1 MKTTVGGVNQSTHFY
16 EKQQTHTIRHSL
28 PPHVLTCK
36 TLPTEKGANMT
47 QYEKILQYI
56 NDFGSIS
63 PMEAFSDLG
72 ITKLATR
79 ISEMR
84 KDGIEFEQ
92 VWECSKNRYGDDVR
106 YMRYSRSKS

>member
-1 MKTTVGGVNQSTHFY
+1 
-16 EKQQTHTIRHSL
+16 
-28 PPHVLTCK
+28 
-36 TLPTEKGANMT
+36 
-47 QYEKILQYI
+47 
-56 NDFGSIS
+56 
-63 PMEAFSDLG
+63 MEAFSDLG

-84 KDGIEFEQ
+84 RDGIEFDQ

>member
-1 MKTTVGGVNQSTHFY
+1 MNQW
-16 EKQQTHTIRHSL
+16 
-28 PPHVLTCK
+28 
-36 TLPTEKGANMT
+36 
-47 QYEKILQYI
+47 EKIIQYI

-92 VWECSKNRYGDDVR
+92 KWECSKNRYGQSVR
-106 YMRYSRSKS
+106 YMRYSMGKKI